1 MKKIWF
7 SSLILCICILGCL
20 SVDTLFANGTQY
32 NIQNTAISINVED
45 TAPQS
50 IDDLYYYKN
59 SLFIIDGTNNNIFKL
74 DLSNN
79 EQSIVYNNED
89 TIPCDIAISADDKLI
104 VSTSNLFIY
113 IIDLNNYESEPT
125 QIDRYSTGDMQS
137 GLAPAPRKVATSA
150 TDDVYFIWDNIIAKL
165 NLQTNL
171 LEHFVTLNY
180 ENQDLNFDDG
190 AFFVTEDNST
200 IYFTIDNI
208 VYSVDTGTKAISTL
222 NNSALTDLTNITYF
236 AMDNLGNT
244 FIFDENN
251 LIKATEQETESV
263 TLTNTTNLEINLETG
278 QIYTANDN
286 QLYLTEI
293 TDDLG
298 TPFIL
303 GYRNE
308 PVPVNLDQIQISNQP
323 IKIIEANTTTALY
336 TYKSLQFVTT
346 NYEIGKKLIVLDEN
360 DENFYYVYDSNYM
373 NGEFGY
379 ALGYVLKEDF
389 TATENSLPDEFTSSQ
404 QAKVVVNESK
414 LFVLP
419 TSLNIDADTKA
430 LFATKLTYDSFVE
443 IVSAP
448 MPPTD
453 FNGVNFYAVKIT
465 LNDNEV
471 IGYIDS
477 RTVINV
483 EDETLENV
491 PVPNASTRAE
501 TIVYSDSNCENE
513 VETIPQGTNVRI
525 ISSNDGVSFIQYF
538 IEDNGQT
545 IIKEGYVRTSFLDD
559 GTLTLT
565 QILGIVLMCVSL
577 IVAIIVAIVISKNKK
592 KKEL

>member
-1 MKKIWF
+1 MNTMIINVKHLIFFVTITVVCLVFAASCGNTKPSGGDKKD
-7 SSLILCICILGCL
+7 
-20 SVDTLFANGTQY
+20 DTLAIKPIIDTVELVTSLEELYSYAPKNTVIETCDLSHLGLKEIPMLRQY
-32 NIQNTAISINVED
+32 NIKS
-45 TAPQS
+45 
-50 IDDLYYYKN
+50 
-59 SLFIIDGTNNNIFKL
+59 L

-79 EQSIVYNNED
+79 EMR
-89 TIPCDIAISADDKLI
+89 
-104 VSTSNLFIY
+104 LFEGY
-113 IIDLNNYESEPT
+113 RLFLPPS
-125 QIDRYSTGDMQS
+125 
-137 GLAPAPRKVATSA
+137 V
-150 TDDVYFIWDNIIAKL
+150 
-165 NLQTNL
+165 
-171 LEHFVTLNY
+171 
-180 ENQDLNFDDG
+180 EN
-190 AFFVTEDNST
+190 
-200 IYFTIDNI
+200 
-208 VYSVDTGTKAISTL
+208 
-222 NNSALTDLTNITYF
+222 
-236 AMDNLGNT
+236 
-244 FIFDENN
+244 
-251 LIKATEQETESV
+251 
-263 TLTNTTNLEINLETG
+263 
-278 QIYTANDN
+278 
-286 QLYLTEI
+286 LYL
-293 TDDLG
+293 DSC
-298 TPFIL
+298 
-303 GYRNE
+303 Y
-308 PVPVNLDQIQISNQP
+308 
-323 IKIIEANTTTALY
+323 
-336 TYKSLQFVTT
+336 
-346 NYEIGKKLIVLDEN
+346 IGDIRRED
-360 DENFYYVYDSNYM
+360 YC
-373 NGEFGY
+373 
-379 ALGYVLKEDF
+379 AKEDF
-389 TATENSLPDEFTSSQ
+389 TTTENSLPDEFTSSQ

-430 LFATKLTYDSFVE
+430 LFATKLTYDSLVE
-443 IVSAP
+443 IVLAP